1 VVAVL
6 GAATL
11 SWIRLPRPGLYPVAT
26 VAVAGIAYGA
36 ADTLHGSG
44 FLAVYLAG
52 LIIGDV
58 PSAGKHASAV
68 FHDSVAWVAQIGV
81 FVMFGLLAFPSRLGA
96 VAPQAIVIA
105 LVLVF
110 VARPLATVVAT
121 AGQHFSLAERAVL
134 SWAGLRG
141 AAPMV
146 FATYPV
152 AAHMRGSTDLFDT
165 VFFVVVISTLL
176 QGATFE
182 PLAHRLGLTSVA
194 TVQADAEGLA
204 AAKSVEYAVT
214 GMDGVVG
221 RRVRD
226 LVLVPGSTL
235 VSIVRAD
242 AVLPLAM
249 ATRLMAGDTLHF
261 LVHEEIAGRVDDLLA
276 CLRDPVLRQRPI
288 GY

>member
-1 VVAVL
+1 
-6 GAATL
+6 
-11 SWIRLPRPGLYPVAT
+11 
-26 VAVAGIAYGA
+26 
-36 ADTLHGSG
+36 
-44 FLAVYLAG
+44 
-52 LIIGDV
+52 
-58 PSAGKHASAV
+58 
-68 FHDSVAWVAQIGV
+68 
-81 FVMFGLLAFPSRLGA
+81 
-96 VAPQAIVIA
+96 
-105 LVLVF
+105 
-110 VARPLATVVAT
+110 
-121 AGQHFSLAERAVL
+121 
-134 SWAGLRG
+134 
-141 AAPMV
+141 MV
-146 FATYPV
+146 FATDPV